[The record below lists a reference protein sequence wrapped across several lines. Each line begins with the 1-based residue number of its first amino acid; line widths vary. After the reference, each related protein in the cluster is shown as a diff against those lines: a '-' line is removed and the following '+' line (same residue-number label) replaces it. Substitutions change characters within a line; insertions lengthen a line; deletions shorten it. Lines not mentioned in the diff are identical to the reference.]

1 MMNRR
6 LFLALAGSLPL
17 RAAPFSKPIGINL
30 YTVRNSLAKDPAGTY
45 KALHALGIRELEVRA
60 VQLQDHGQLIR
71 QNALKPKHMFL
82 DSAVVTGDWEASI
95 AMQRAMAKRMNLP
108 EPKSDAPRPTLA
120 AMAQLAKEFGI
131 ERLGISYL
139 LPGERPKAIEHINR
153 ATDELA
159 KLGLGF
165 YYHNHAWE
173 FESGKGTRFL
183 DQLHKEADP
192 RVKLELDLF
201 WATVGGDDPV
211 KLLETWKGRVASL
224 HMKDVASNA
233 PRQRTE
239 MAIPPTAFKE
249 IGAGI
254 LDWPRILSAAATA
267 GVEHYFIE
275 QDFTEGDPID
285 SVRRSIAYLKQVE
298 IPG

>member
-17 RAAPFSKPIGINL
+17 GAAPFAKPIGINL
-30 YTVRNSLAKDPAGTY
+30 YTVRTSLAKDPEGTY
-45 KALHALGIRELEVRA
+45 KALRSLGIQELEVRPN
-60 VQLQDHGQLIR
+60 QLEEHGRFIR
-71 QNALKPKHMFL
+71 QNALKPVHMFL
-82 DSAVVTGDWEASI
+82 DSAVITGDWEGSL

-108 EPKSDAPRPTLA
+108 GPKADAPRPTLA
-120 AMAQLAKEFGI
+120 DMAQLAKQFDI

-139 LPGERPKAIEHINR
+139 LPGERADAIRHINR

-173 FESGKGTRFL
+173 FDASNGERFL
-183 DQLHKEADP
+183 DRLHKEADP

-201 WATVGGDDPV
+201 WATIGGDDPV
-211 KLLETWKGRVASL
+211 RLMETWKGRVASL
-224 HMKDVASNA
+224 HMKDVATNA
-233 PRQRTE
+233 PRQKTE
-239 MAIPPTAFKE
+239 MSIPPTAFKE

-254 LDWPRILSAAATA
+254 LDWPRILSAAAKA
-267 GVEHYFIE
+267 GVEHYLIE
-275 QDFTEGDPID
+275 QDYTEGDPID
-285 SVRRSIAYLKQVE
+285 SVRRSIAFLKKAD
-298 IPG
+298 IRG